1 MVSQGQGLLM
11 FKIVLLF
18 VSGLIGW
25 SGHLEK
31 AGASTFILEPQPQS
45 LSKSKPKIR
54 ILFPAWEPLIP
65 PLGEPSP
72 YLPEKSE
79 PIPLPRDF
87 SIPDD
92 DLGKTIYRV
101 EIDPEEKVVAL
112 TFDDGPSPDTLKIL
126 QILQQ
131 YQIKATF
138 FLLGENLSRYP
149 EIVQQVVN
157 EGHAVG
163 NHTWNHPY
171 EPMSTAKAAAEID
184 NTAAV
189 IERLTGEK
197 TQLFRP
203 PGGILENGLADY
215 ARSQKYV
222 VVMWSIDTKDY
233 QQPLATVLVDRVMTQ
248 AHGGAIILL
257 HDGGGPRDRTVEAL
271 PMIISSLKQQGYR
284 FVTIPELLQIQQN
297 SK

>member
-87 SIPDD
+87 SIPND
-92 DLGKTIYRV
+92 DLGKIIYRV

-131 YQIKATF
+131 YNIKATF

-171 EPMSTAKAAAEID
+171 EPMSTVKAAAEID

-222 VVMWSIDTKDY
+222 IVMWSIDTKDY

-248 AHGGAIILL
+248 AHAGAIILL

-297 SK
+297 YK